1 MISHRNFVSCVY
13 LADQFAIDLDEN
25 DTAIS
30 YLPYGHTFEQ
40 AIFVFSLFK
49 GFSHGYYSGD
59 PLKLLEDINVLK
71 PTIFCTVPR
80 ILNRVYS
87 KIHESIATK
96 GKFTQWLFNRAL
108 ESKKYYYEKDGNLKY
123 GLYDFTVFNKIKAQ
137 FGGNV
142 RFMISASAPISQ
154 EVLSFYK
161 LALGIHVYEVYG
173 QSETNGPATV
183 THPLD
188 RTGGHVGGV
197 IPSMRI
203 RLRDVPE
210 LGYLTSDNPP
220 RGEVQFCGTNVFKGY
235 FKNPEKT

>member
-1 MISHRNFVSCVY
+1 
-13 LADQFAIDLDEN
+13 
-25 DTAIS
+25 
-30 YLPYGHTFEQ
+30 
-40 AIFVFSLFK
+40 
-49 GFSHGYYSGD
+49 
-59 PLKLLEDINVLK
+59 
-71 PTIFCTVPR
+71 
-80 ILNRVYS
+80 
-87 KIHESIATK
+87 
-96 GKFTQWLFNRAL
+96 
-108 ESKKYYYEKDGNLKY
+108 
-123 GLYDFTVFNKIKAQ
+123 
-137 FGGNV
+137 
-142 RFMISASAPISQ
+142 MISASAPISQ

-220 RGEVQFCGTNVFKGY
+220 RGEVQFFGTNVFKGY
-235 FKNPEKT
+235 FKNPEKTKEAFSEDGWLNSGDVGMIFPNGSLKIIDRAKNIFKLS